1 MSICHTFYLMAS
13 STATETSDNESDNSR
28 EEFLLPLNNISHQ
41 TVTSLF
47 ASGHPS
53 IKSPGDAVKFLFP
66 KHHHLHL
73 RHKIKQKLFHPEV
86 TQEELN
92 IADKFGTFS
101 QRPSDLFL
109 KVNRTHIQ
117 I

>member
-1 MSICHTFYLMAS
+1 MAS

-28 EEFLLPLNNISHQ
+28 EEFLLPLKNISHQ

>member
-1 MSICHTFYLMAS
+1 MTS

-28 EEFLLPLNNISHQ
+28 EEFQLPLENISQQ

-53 IKSPGDAVKFLFP
+53 IKSPGDAVKFLFS
-66 KHHHLHL
+66 KHHHRLWYKIK
-73 RHKIKQKLFHPEV
+73 HKIFHYEV
-86 TQEELN
+86 TQDELDV
-92 IADKFGTFS
+92 AAKFGRFT

-117 I
+117 IENIF